1 MSRNN
6 YKDLLRSI
14 GPGILFAGAAIGA
27 SHIVQSTRAGASYG
41 FALLIFVILSNFFKY
56 PFFEYGQRYTAA
68 TGETIIDGYRKMGK
82 IELLVFFVLN
92 HLTSVI
98 STAGVTLVT
107 AALSAYL
114 LDLFFGIQFND
125 ITNLSIIILSSVI
138 LILVLGKYSA
148 LDKIVK
154 VLIVVLGISTI
165 VAFILASTKGMQAE
179 QGFQAPE
186 IFNYSGF
193 IFLIALMGWM
203 PAPIEASTWSSVWMK
218 ERAKETSHFPTV
230 KESLTDFRIG
240 YIGTA
245 ILACFFL
252 GLGAYVMFG
261 TGQEF
266 GSGVSFVKQV
276 ISLYT
281 ETLGNWSLPII
292 AVIAFVTMASTTMT
306 VTDAYPRT
314 IARCMN
320 IYFKDEKLIWYKLYL
335 VGVSIVAI
343 LIIDVYE
350 EKIKAMIDFATTIS
364 FLAAPFFSYINYKLV
379 ISDNMPEEHRPG
391 KFLRY
396 LSVFGIFFLSAF
408 GLIFIYV
415 RFFSE

>member
-1 MSRNN
+1 MSINK

-41 FALLIFVILSNFFKY
+41 FSLLLFVILSNLFKY

-82 IELLVFFVLN
+82 SELLIFFLLN
-92 HLTSVI
+92 HITSVI

-114 LDLFFGIQFND
+114 LDLFFGITFND

-138 LILVLGKYSA
+138 LILLLGKYSA

-165 VAFILASTKGMQAE
+165 LAFILASVNGSQAQE
-179 QGFQAPE
+179 GFSPPE

-218 ERAKETSHFPTV
+218 ERAKETGHFPTV
-230 KESLTDFRIG
+230 KESLTDFKIG

-245 ILACFFL
+245 VLACFFL
-252 GLGAYVMFG
+252 GLGAYVMYG

-281 ETLGNWSLPII
+281 ETLGEWSLPII

-314 IARCMN
+314 IARCLN
-320 IYFKDEKLIWYKLYL
+320 IYMKDDKSLWYTIYLI
-335 VGVSIVAI
+335 VVSIIAI
-343 LIIDVYE
+343 LIIDSYRD
-350 EKIKAMIDFATTIS
+350 KIKDMIDFATTVS
-364 FLAAPFFSYINYKLV
+364 FLAAPFFSYINYRLV
-379 ISDNMPEEHRPG
+379 ISDNMPEEDRPG
-391 KFLRY
+391 RFLRY
-396 LSVFGIFFLSAF
+396 LSIFGIVFLTAF
-408 GLIFIYV
+408 SLIFIYV
-415 RFFSE
+415 RFFS